1 MSPLDSRK
9 VEAGSLGRR
18 SPPWPPAPRQRLR
31 MRGETREL
39 VYETSKG
46 AARGIAQCQDRT
58 QVDTPGGM
66 TFSLC
71 SDSLAS
77 LGCWCYMK
85 MSWGNCYVKVSW
97 GAPIVEV
104 SFPYGDLHDEP
115 EGVAPGRLGQGRPR
129 RTHHQSTRS
138 QESAAERPAI
148 SALEA
153 PPRDGRGRSAAPPE
167 PWPAVVPPLARSAPH
182 QGHDPHD
189 HRLCGL
195 QRCPSHGETARGR
208 APPAQP

>member
-1 MSPLDSRK
+1 MS
-9 VEAGSLGRR
+9 
-18 SPPWPPAPRQRLR
+18 SPPSSSRGSSARKTPMSIKRSYSARVQRRVRAGDVVMQGTLR
-31 MRGETREL
+31 HTAGD
-39 VYETSKG
+39 VN
-46 AARGIAQCQDRT
+46 
-58 QVDTPGGM
+58 V
-66 TFSLC
+66 
-71 SDSLAS
+71 SDP
-77 LGCWCYMK
+77 GCWCYMK

-208 APPAQP
+208 ATPAQP